1 MSGGPKAGP
10 ALLTTDAGELALGA
24 GFDTRRTSGLLC
36 SRLSRPWID
45 STTGARSAGT
55 TGSLVLEYIR
65 PSVVAAIFTPKTF
78 CACATLPVKE
88 TSRVEASAELTVK
101 PFFVSHC
108 ETRATSA
115 SVGPKRLVKA
125 SGVSHR

>member
-24 GFDTRRTSGLLC
+24 GFDTRRTKGLLC

-45 STTGARSAGT
+45 STIGARLAGR
-55 TGSLVLEYIR
+55 TGSLVLEYRR
-65 PSVVAAIFTPKTF
+65 PSVDAAIFTPKTF
-78 CACATLPVKE
+78 CACVTVPLKE

-101 PFFVSHC
+101 PFFLSHRV
-108 ETRATSA
+108 TRPRSA
-115 SVGPKRLVKA
+115 PAGPNRLVN
-125 SGVSHR
+125 